1 MDNSIILA
9 AITAVITMLVDS
21 ILGTL
26 LTEPVKHW
34 VRSIINRRQS
44 DDKHDAEVSVNTS
57 GKHVSVKLTNLDD
70 NTTVS
75 IRKEGDKV
83 DVHVHTK
90 VTEPSDS

>member
-1 MDNSIILA
+1 MDNSIVLAAVTA
-9 AITAVITMLVDS
+9 AITTLVNG
-21 ILGTL
+21 ILGTPI
-26 LTEPVKHW
+26 TEIVKHL

-44 DDKHDAEVSVNTS
+44 DDNHDAEVSVNAS
-57 GKHVSVKLTNLDD
+57 RKHVSVKLTNLDD

-90 VTEPSDS
+90 ATESSDS